1 MYSYIYICLHMY
13 ATHIHKQNPTDDW
26 SFYYQKDDW
35 LSHMKKNV
43 KTVKVTKKQ
52 PMDQLNLNVI
62 CYQANTMPSGP
73 VKVW

>member
-1 MYSYIYICLHMY
+1 MS
-13 ATHIHKQNPTDDW
+13 THVHEQKSTGDW

-35 LSHMKKNV
+35 LSHMQKNV

-52 PMDQLNLNVI
+52 PMGQLNLNVD
-62 CYQANTMPSGP
+62 CEQANIMPTVL